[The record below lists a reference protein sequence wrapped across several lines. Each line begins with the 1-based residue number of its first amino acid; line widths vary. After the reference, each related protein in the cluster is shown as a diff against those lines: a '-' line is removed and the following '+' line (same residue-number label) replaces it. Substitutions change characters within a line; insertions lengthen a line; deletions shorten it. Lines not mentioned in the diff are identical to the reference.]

1 MIQDLRIALRNEQ
14 NMSKKFAQKA
24 AELEKA
30 IDEQIENNKNIFQ
43 DNKQLKMLAEA
54 LEKTK
59 NDLILKYKS
68 TGE

>member
-1 MIQDLRIALRNEQ
+1 
-14 NMSKKFAQKA
+14 MSKKFAQKA